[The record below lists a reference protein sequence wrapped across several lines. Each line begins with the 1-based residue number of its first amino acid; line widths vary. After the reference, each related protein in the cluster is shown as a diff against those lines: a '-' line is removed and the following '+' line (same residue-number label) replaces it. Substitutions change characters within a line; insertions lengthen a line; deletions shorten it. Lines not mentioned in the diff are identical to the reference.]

1 MLRIAA
7 AVMLVAGLMAQGAKA
22 QDAVEQA
29 YRRALEV
36 TPTPATLQ
44 REQQEWQAQ
53 WTQYSDERAE
63 LERYRLAELEMAA
76 VRHETIRSARPSL
89 STLPRTCVDTG
100 LSGCVVDR
108 TGTLV
113 MPEGATLHFQTQSG
127 SSEEFGISEAV
138 VILQPDG
145 EALIPVMWLFGQLG
159 VLDPA
164 IHTGHGEDGEMRAE
178 GTYVALPG
186 YGQGTGSQWM
196 GVLFRWNGTGRAPTE
211 IDAQSWLSD
220 LAERLPPGLSVWK
233 GPGFEWGSLI
243 AHSPLW
249 QDTDGNCCSTGGEV
263 VVDLKVEGDRL
274 VLGNVSVTDAV
285 LTVAQSVDPAVL
297 EWLARQQ
304 QCQYWAGEEP
314 YDAERAGQIEEATSR
329 LRCAMVDSDEET
341 LRTRFAGNESVLA
354 MFERARGQA
363 SQ

>member
-1 MLRIAA
+1 MLRLAA
-7 AVMLVAGLMAQGAKA
+7 TVLLVAGLLAPAANA

-36 TPTPATLQ
+36 TPTPASLR
-44 REQQEWQAQ
+44 REQADWQAQ
-53 WTQYSDERAE
+53 WTEYSDERAE
-63 LERYRLAELEMAA
+63 LERYRVAELDMAA
-76 VRHETIRSARPSL
+76 LRHTTVRSARPSL
-89 STLPRTCVDTG
+89 ATLPLTCVDTG
-100 LSGCVVDR
+100 LSGCVVEG

-113 MPEGATLHFQTQSG
+113 MPEGTTLHFQTQSG
-127 SSEEFGISEAV
+127 SSEEFGVSEAV

-145 EALIPVMWLFGQLG
+145 EALRPIMWLFGPLG

-164 IHTGHGEDGEMRAE
+164 IHTGYGEDGEMRAQ

-186 YGQGTGSQWM
+186 YGQGTGRHWM
-196 GVLFRWNGTGRAPTE
+196 GVVFRWNGADMAPTE
-211 IDAQSWLSD
+211 VDAQSWLTD
-220 LAERLPPGLSVWK
+220 LAEGLPPGLSVWK
-233 GPGFEWGSLI
+233 GPGFQWDALI

-249 QDTDGNCCSTGGEV
+249 QDTDGNCCPTGGEV

-274 VLGNVSVTDAV
+274 VLGTVSVTDAV

-314 YDAERAGQIEEATSR
+314 YDAERASQIDEAVSR
-329 LRCAMVDSDEET
+329 LRCATVEGDEAT
-341 LRTRFAGNESVLA
+341 LRTRFVGNETVLA
-354 MFERARGQA
+354 LFDRARGQA
-363 SQ
+363 RQ